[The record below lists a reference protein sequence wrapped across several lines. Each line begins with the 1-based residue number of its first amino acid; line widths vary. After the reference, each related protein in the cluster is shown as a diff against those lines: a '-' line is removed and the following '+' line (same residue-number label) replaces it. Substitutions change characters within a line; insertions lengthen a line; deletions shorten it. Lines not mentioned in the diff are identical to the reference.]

1 MIRET
6 PWTVLRGFLM
16 GAADIVP
23 GVSGGT
29 IALIVGIY
37 ERLVRSIRAA
47 SSALGRILKGDLAGF
62 RHWLGVVEWGFL
74 AALVAGILLAVAT
87 LSGAI
92 TTLLADHPEQMAGLF
107 MGLIAGSVVIAWRLV
122 GSWNLVRFRV
132 VAGVAVA
139 VFILLG
145 LRSGTSEDTVAQVTN
160 PALIVFFVAGAV
172 AICAMILPGISG
184 SFLLVLL
191 GMYGPVL
198 EAVDQRDMVTLLVF
212 VAGTVTGLAL
222 FSQALHWSLQHHH
235 DTVMAALIGLMAGSA
250 RVVWPWPNGL
260 ESTRLGAPGGDFPV
274 TFGLAAVAFAAVLA
288 LGWLANRTRAE

>member
-1 MIRET
+1 M
-6 PWTVLRGFLM
+6 VLRGFLM

-29 IALIVGIY
+29 IALVVGIY

-47 SSALGRILKGDLAGF
+47 SSALGRLLKGDLEGF
-62 RHWLGVVEWGFL
+62 RRWLATVEWGFL
-74 AALVAGILLAVAT
+74 AALVGGILLAVLA
-87 LSGAI
+87 LAGLI
-92 TTLLADHPEQMAGLF
+92 TRLLEDHPEPMAGLF

-122 GSWNLVRFRV
+122 SSWTSKRLWV

-139 VFILLG
+139 GFILLG
-145 LRSGTSEDTVAQVTN
+145 VRKGTSEETVAQAAN
-160 PALIVFFVAGAV
+160 PALIVFFIAGAI

-198 EAVDQRDMVTLLVF
+198 DAVDQRDVLTLLVF
-212 VAGTVTGLAL
+212 VVGTVTGLAL
-222 FSQALHWSLQHHH
+222 FSQALHWALLHHH
-235 DTVMAALIGLMAGSA
+235 DTVMAGLIGLMAGSA

-260 ESTRLGAPGGDFPV
+260 ESTVVAAPGSDFPV
-274 TFGLAAVAFAAVLA
+274 TFGLAMLAFAAVLG
-288 LGWLANRTRAE
+288 LGWLANRTHAG